1 MTTENQNQDQD
12 ISKTFFQIYLRWCQY
27 ANLPYDV
34 FIANS
39 RNQLVRTHLPTMPT
53 VIKDNPILIGIKHI
67 VRRLALSKTG
77 EVIPHLDELT
87 SICCLVI
94 RHLVYGKQQLTPS
107 QQFDQTH
114 FLLSHPNNVKE
125 ILSDPELGTDNV
137 FFCEM
142 VDAHFDAI
150 RAYVNYLMASRQY
163 HLHRN

>member
-1 MTTENQNQDQD
+1 MTTETNQTPRDY
-12 ISKTFFQIYLRWCQY
+12 FQTYLNWCLY
-27 ANLPYDV
+27 ANLPYDE
-34 FIANS
+34 FISNS
-39 RNQLVRTHLPTMPT
+39 RNQLVRKHLPPMPA
-53 VIKDNPILIGIKHI
+53 VIRDNPILVGVKYI
-67 VRRLALSKTG
+67 VRRLVLNDSSDA
-77 EVIPHLDELT
+77 IPHLDELT

-125 ILSDPELGTDNV
+125 ILSDPELGTDSA